1 MSHEATMW
9 AVKVRGISCT
19 EARVLWHLAD
29 CHNPIFGCYPKQDY
43 LADAC
48 EIDERSV
55 RRSLS
60 SLRDKGLVNWSEQ
73 REGKNRKANRYSLG
87 FEAGFRRFEAGESV
101 ENEPDNLSAS
111 SEASNGQEGTIQP
124 DSDDAFNRTPESSIE
139 PVREPVIEPVT
150 ERGSAREVSED
161 DPKALRK
168 RFQALIV
175 GRHDNP
181 WPDVLSSAP
190 EWAFQQFV
198 KLSPEERLRAE
209 ERRDAY
215 LAACPKLQS
224 GEHKGKP
231 RSAALG
237 VYLRDRMFDLV
248 DAIAPQ
254 AVRGQAEKRRQE
266 ETIPVAPFGPIW
278 AGKRAF
284 ALLDGPIDIQLP
296 SNLLELAVE
305 TYTAQVN
312 AKESRSLP
320 NDGGSLH
327 ARDRAS
333 PNREARGRQAAAFRQ
348 DGRVQKSGRIR
359 RLRHS
364 HTGEASQGRRKNRDY
379 PGGPALRRRRQ
390 RQAARPVLDQRDRRS
405 GHRPNGRGVRAEAR
419 QERRRLRL
427 RAKQSLQLRTG
438 VAVPS
443 PAEEA
448 DLVGTVF
455 PDPPMVLGC
464 TLLHLVDGC
473 FGFNEVQ
480 AQQIG

>member
-305 TYTAQVN
+305 TYN
-312 AKESRSLP
+312 RLCRSNVPTKSWLETRGIVV
-320 NDGGSLH
+320 DGNELVFPP
-327 ARDRAS
+327 DY
-333 PNREARGRQAAAFRQ
+333 RE
-348 DGRVQKSGRIR
+348 
-359 RLRHS
+359 
-364 HTGEASQGRRKNRDY
+364 
-379 PGGPALRRRRQ
+379 
-390 RQAARPVLDQRDRRS
+390 
-405 GHRPNGRGVRAEAR
+405 
-419 QERRRLRL
+419 QERRRRECDGGYPEAHALDKL
-427 RAKQSLQLRTG
+427 AKERGRGSAAARFSIFADLCE
-438 VAVPS
+438 AVP
-443 PAEEA
+443 
-448 DLVGTVF
+448 VGSETYERWRAYHQQMNRPFV
-455 PDPPMVLGC
+455 PDPGGMRVVYFPKGR
-464 TLLHLVDGC
+464 
-473 FGFNEVQ
+473 
-480 AQQIG
+480 A

>member
-55 RRSLS
+55 RRSLT
-60 SLRDKGLVNWSEQ
+60 SLRDKGLVNWVEQ

-87 FEAGFRRFEAGESV
+87 FEAGFCRFEAGDSV

-111 SEASNGQEGTIQP
+111 GDPSTGQEGVLQP
-124 DSDDAFNRTPESSIE
+124 DSDEVFNRTPESSIE
-139 PVREPVIEPVT
+139 PVREPVIEPVS

-209 ERRDAY
+209 ERRDDY

-254 AVRGQAEKRRQE
+254 AVRRQAEKRKQE
-266 ETIPVAPFGPIW
+266 EAIPVAPFGPIW
-278 AGKRAF
+278 AGKRAL
-284 ALLDGPIDIQLP
+284 ALLDGPIDISLP
-296 SNLLELAVE
+296 DNLLALTVE
-305 TYTAQVN
+305 TYN
-312 AKESRSLP
+312 RLCRSNVPTKAWLEHRGIVV
-320 NDGGSLH
+320 DGTELVFPAGY
-327 ARDRAS
+327 
-333 PNREARGRQAAAFRQ
+333 RE
-348 DGRVQKSGRIR
+348 
-359 RLRHS
+359 
-364 HTGEASQGRRKNRDY
+364 
-379 PGGPALRRRRQ
+379 
-390 RQAARPVLDQRDRRS
+390 
-405 GHRPNGRGVRAEAR
+405 
-419 QERRRLRL
+419 QERRRRECDGGYPEAHALDKL
-427 RAKQSLQLRTG
+427 AKERGRGTADPRFAILADLCE
-438 VAVPS
+438 AVP
-443 PAEEA
+443 
-448 DLVGTVF
+448 VGSETYVRWQAYHQQMNWPF
-455 PDPPMVLGC
+455 VPDPGGMRVVYFPKGGPEGLTEFELAARAALGMERG
-464 TLLHLVDGC
+464 DDD
-473 FGFNEVQ
+473 
-480 AQQIG
+480 AI

>member
-55 RRSLS
+55 RRSLT
-60 SLRDKGLVNWSEQ
+60 SLREKGLVNWVEQ

-87 FEAGFRRFEAGESV
+87 FEAGFRRFEAGDSA

-111 SEASNGQEGTIQP
+111 SEASTGHEGTLQP
-124 DSDDAFNRTPESSIE
+124 DSNDGLNRTPESSIE
-139 PVREPVIEPVT
+139 PVREPVIEPVR

-168 RFQALIV
+168 RFNALMV

-198 KLSPEERLRAE
+198 KLTPEERLRAE

-215 LAACPKLQS
+215 LAACPKLAS

-231 RSAALG
+231 KAAALG

-254 AVRGQAEKRRQE
+254 VVRGQAEKRRQE
-266 ETIPVAPFGPIW
+266 EAIPVAPFGPIW
-278 AGKRAF
+278 AGKRAL
-284 ALLDGPIDIQLP
+284 ALLDGPMSIDLP
-296 SNLLELAVE
+296 DNLLELAVE
-305 TYTAQVN
+305 TYN
-312 AKESRSLP
+312 
-320 NDGGSLH
+320 
-327 ARDRAS
+327 
-333 PNREARGRQAAAFRQ
+333 
-348 DGRVQKSGRIR
+348 
-359 RLRHS
+359 RLRRSSETTARSWANHR
-364 HTGEASQGRRKNRDY
+364 GIAVEGNELVFPDDY
-379 PGGPALRRRRQ
+379 RIQERRRRQ
-390 RQAARPVLDQRDRRS
+390 CDSGYPEAHALDKLAKDRGRGAADARFAIFSDLCEAVPVGSETYERWRAHHQQMNWPFVPDPGGMRVVYFPKGGPEGLEEFEMAARAAL
-405 GHRPNGRGVRAEAR
+405 GMERGDDDAA
-419 QERRRLRL
+419 
-427 RAKQSLQLRTG
+427 
-438 VAVPS
+438 
-443 PAEEA
+443 
-448 DLVGTVF
+448 
-455 PDPPMVLGC
+455 
-464 TLLHLVDGC
+464 
-473 FGFNEVQ
+473 
-480 AQQIG
+480 

>member
-87 FEAGFRRFEAGESV
+87 FEAGFRRFKAGESV

-254 AVRGQAEKRRQE
+254 VVSRQAEKRRQE
-266 ETIPVAPFGPIW
+266 EAIPVAPFGPIW
-278 AGKRAF
+278 AGKRAL
-284 ALLDGPIDIQLP
+284 ALLDGPIDIHLP

-305 TYTAQVN
+305 TYN
-312 AKESRSLP
+312 RLCRSNVPTKSWLETRGIVV
-320 NDGGSLH
+320 DGNELVFPP
-327 ARDRAS
+327 DY
-333 PNREARGRQAAAFRQ
+333 REQ
-348 DGRVQKSGRIR
+348 D
-359 RLRHS
+359 
-364 HTGEASQGRRKNRDY
+364 
-379 PGGPALRRRRQ
+379 RRRRECDGGYPEAHALDKLAKERGRGSADARFSILADFCEAVLVGSETYERWRAYHQ
-390 RQAARPVLDQRDRRS
+390 QMNWPFVPEPGGMRVVYFPKGGPEGLREFEIAARSAL
-405 GHRPNGRGVRAEAR
+405 GMERGDDDAA
-419 QERRRLRL
+419 
-427 RAKQSLQLRTG
+427 
-438 VAVPS
+438 
-443 PAEEA
+443 
-448 DLVGTVF
+448 
-455 PDPPMVLGC
+455 
-464 TLLHLVDGC
+464 
-473 FGFNEVQ
+473 
-480 AQQIG
+480 

>member
-1 MSHEATMW
+1 MW

-87 FEAGFRRFEAGESV
+87 FEAGFRRFKAGESV

-254 AVRGQAEKRRQE
+254 VVSRQAEKRRQE
-266 ETIPVAPFGPIW
+266 EAIPVAPFGPIW
-278 AGKRAF
+278 AGKRAL
-284 ALLDGPIDIQLP
+284 ALLDGPIDIHLP

-305 TYTAQVN
+305 TYN
-312 AKESRSLP
+312 RLCRSNVPTKSWLETRGIVV
-320 NDGGSLH
+320 DGNELVFPP
-327 ARDRAS
+327 DY
-333 PNREARGRQAAAFRQ
+333 REQ
-348 DGRVQKSGRIR
+348 D
-359 RLRHS
+359 
-364 HTGEASQGRRKNRDY
+364 
-379 PGGPALRRRRQ
+379 RRRRECDGGYPEAHALDKLAKERGRGSADARFSILADFCEAVLVGSETYERWRAYHQ
-390 RQAARPVLDQRDRRS
+390 QMNWPFVPEPGGMRVVYFPKGGPEGLREFEIAARSAL
-405 GHRPNGRGVRAEAR
+405 GMERGDDDAA
-419 QERRRLRL
+419 
-427 RAKQSLQLRTG
+427 
-438 VAVPS
+438 
-443 PAEEA
+443 
-448 DLVGTVF
+448 
-455 PDPPMVLGC
+455 
-464 TLLHLVDGC
+464 
-473 FGFNEVQ
+473 
-480 AQQIG
+480 

>member
-1 MSHEATMW
+1 MW

-55 RRSLS
+55 RRSLT
-60 SLRDKGLVNWSEQ
+60 SLRDKGLVNWTEQ

-87 FEAGFRRFEAGESV
+87 FEAGFRRYEDGDST

-111 SEASNGQEGTIQP
+111 CDASTGQEGVLQP
-124 DSDDAFNRTPESSIE
+124 DSDGALNRTPESSIE

-150 ERGSAREVSED
+150 ERGSGREVSED

-254 AVRGQAEKRRQE
+254 VVRGQAEKRRQE
-266 ETIPVAPFGPIW
+266 EAIPVAPFGPIW
-278 AGKRAF
+278 AGKRAL
-284 ALLDGPIDIQLP
+284 ALLDGPIDIELP
-296 SNLLELAVE
+296 ANLLELAVE
-305 TYTAQVN
+305 TYN
-312 AKESRSLP
+312 
-320 NDGGSLH
+320 
-327 ARDRAS
+327 
-333 PNREARGRQAAAFRQ
+333 
-348 DGRVQKSGRIR
+348 
-359 RLRHS
+359 RLRRS
-364 HTGEASQGRRKNRDY
+364 NVSTTSWLETRGIGVDGKELVFPPDY
-379 PGGPALRRRRQ
+379 R
-390 RQAARPVLDQRDRRS
+390 
-405 GHRPNGRGVRAEAR
+405 E
-419 QERRRLRL
+419 QERRRRECDSGYPEAHALDKL
-427 RAKQSLQLRTG
+427 AKERSRGTADARFAILSDLCE
-438 VAVPS
+438 AVP
-443 PAEEA
+443 
-448 DLVGTVF
+448 VGSETYERWRAYHQQMNWPFV
-455 PDPPMVLGC
+455 PDPGGMRVVYFPKGGPEGLREFEIAARAALDMERGDDDAV
-464 TLLHLVDGC
+464 
-473 FGFNEVQ
+473 
-480 AQQIG
+480 

>member
-1 MSHEATMW
+1 MW

-55 RRSLS
+55 RRSLT
-60 SLRDKGLVNWSEQ
+60 SLRDKGLVNWVEQ

-87 FEAGFRRFEAGESV
+87 FEAGFSRFEAGDSG

-111 SEASNGQEGTIQP
+111 GDPSTGQEGVLQP
-124 DSDDAFNRTPESSIE
+124 DSDEAFNRTPESSIE
-139 PVREPVIEPVT
+139 PVREPVIEPVS
-150 ERGSAREVSED
+150 ERGSAREVLED

-209 ERRDAY
+209 ERRDDY

-254 AVRGQAEKRRQE
+254 AVRRQAEKRKQE
-266 ETIPVAPFGPIW
+266 EAIPVAPFGPIW
-278 AGKRAF
+278 AGKRAL
-284 ALLDGPIDIQLP
+284 ALLDGPIDISLP
-296 SNLLELAVE
+296 DNLLALTVE
-305 TYTAQVN
+305 TYN
-312 AKESRSLP
+312 RLCRSNVPTKAWLEHRGIAV
-320 NDGGSLH
+320 DGTDLV
-327 ARDRAS
+327 
-333 PNREARGRQAAAFRQ
+333 F
-348 DGRVQKSGRIR
+348 
-359 RLRHS
+359 
-364 HTGEASQGRRKNRDY
+364 
-379 PGGPALRRRRQ
+379 PA
-390 RQAARPVLDQRDRRS
+390 
-405 GHRPNGRGVRAEAR
+405 GYHE
-419 QERRRLRL
+419 QERRRRECDGGYPEAHALDKL
-427 RAKQSLQLRTG
+427 AKERGRGSADPRFAILADLCE
-438 VAVPS
+438 AVP
-443 PAEEA
+443 
-448 DLVGTVF
+448 VGSETYVRWQAYHQQMNWPF
-455 PDPPMVLGC
+455 VPDPGGMRVVYFPKRGPEGLREFELAARAALGMERG
-464 TLLHLVDGC
+464 DDD
-473 FGFNEVQ
+473 
-480 AQQIG
+480 AI

>member
-124 DSDDAFNRTPESSIE
+124 DSDGAFNRTPESSIE

-278 AGKRAF
+278 AGKRAL

-305 TYTAQVN
+305 TYN
-312 AKESRSLP
+312 RLCRSNVPTKSWLETRGIVV
-320 NDGGSLH
+320 DGNELVFPP
-327 ARDRAS
+327 DY
-333 PNREARGRQAAAFRQ
+333 RE
-348 DGRVQKSGRIR
+348 
-359 RLRHS
+359 
-364 HTGEASQGRRKNRDY
+364 
-379 PGGPALRRRRQ
+379 
-390 RQAARPVLDQRDRRS
+390 
-405 GHRPNGRGVRAEAR
+405 
-419 QERRRLRL
+419 QERRRRECDGGYPEAHALDKL
-427 RAKQSLQLRTG
+427 AKERGRGSAAARFSILADLCE
-438 VAVPS
+438 AVP
-443 PAEEA
+443 
-448 DLVGTVF
+448 VGSETYERWRAYHQQMNRPFV
-455 PDPPMVLGC
+455 PDPGGMRVVYFPKGGPEGLREFEIAARSALGMERG
-464 TLLHLVDGC
+464 DDD
-473 FGFNEVQ
+473 
-480 AQQIG
+480 AA

>member
-55 RRSLS
+55 RRSLT
-60 SLRDKGLVNWSEQ
+60 SLRDKGLVNWVEQ

-87 FEAGFRRFEAGESV
+87 FEAGFCRFEAGDSV

-111 SEASNGQEGTIQP
+111 GDPSTGQEGVLQP
-124 DSDDAFNRTPESSIE
+124 DSDEAFNRTPESSIE
-139 PVREPVIEPVT
+139 PVREPVIEPVS

-209 ERRDAY
+209 ERRDDY

-254 AVRGQAEKRRQE
+254 AVRRQAEKRKQE
-266 ETIPVAPFGPIW
+266 EAIPVAPFGPIW
-278 AGKRAF
+278 AGKRAL
-284 ALLDGPIDIQLP
+284 ALLDGPIDISLP
-296 SNLLELAVE
+296 DNLLALTVE
-305 TYTAQVN
+305 TYN
-312 AKESRSLP
+312 RLCRSNVPTKAWLEHRGIVV
-320 NDGGSLH
+320 DGTELVFPAGY
-327 ARDRAS
+327 
-333 PNREARGRQAAAFRQ
+333 RE
-348 DGRVQKSGRIR
+348 
-359 RLRHS
+359 
-364 HTGEASQGRRKNRDY
+364 
-379 PGGPALRRRRQ
+379 
-390 RQAARPVLDQRDRRS
+390 
-405 GHRPNGRGVRAEAR
+405 
-419 QERRRLRL
+419 QERRRRECDGGYPEAHALDKL
-427 RAKQSLQLRTG
+427 AKERGRGSADPRFAILADLCE
-438 VAVPS
+438 AVP
-443 PAEEA
+443 
-448 DLVGTVF
+448 VGSETYVRWQAYHQQMNWPF
-455 PDPPMVLGC
+455 VPDPGGMRVVYFPKGGPEGLREFELAARAALGMERG
-464 TLLHLVDGC
+464 DDD
-473 FGFNEVQ
+473 
-480 AQQIG
+480 AI

>member
-1 MSHEATMW
+1 MW

-55 RRSLS
+55 RRSLT
-60 SLRDKGLVNWSEQ
+60 SLRDKGLVNWVEQ

-87 FEAGFRRFEAGESV
+87 FEAGFCRFEAGDSV

-111 SEASNGQEGTIQP
+111 GDPSTGQEGVLQP
-124 DSDDAFNRTPESSIE
+124 DSDEAFNRTPESSIE
-139 PVREPVIEPVT
+139 PVREPVIEPVS

-209 ERRDAY
+209 ERRDDY

-254 AVRGQAEKRRQE
+254 AVRRQAEKRKQE
-266 ETIPVAPFGPIW
+266 EAIPVAPFGPIW
-278 AGKRAF
+278 AGKRAL
-284 ALLDGPIDIQLP
+284 ALLDGPIDISLP
-296 SNLLELAVE
+296 DNLLALTVE
-305 TYTAQVN
+305 TYN
-312 AKESRSLP
+312 RLCRSNVPTKAWLEHRGIVV
-320 NDGGSLH
+320 DGTELVFPAGY
-327 ARDRAS
+327 
-333 PNREARGRQAAAFRQ
+333 RE
-348 DGRVQKSGRIR
+348 
-359 RLRHS
+359 
-364 HTGEASQGRRKNRDY
+364 
-379 PGGPALRRRRQ
+379 
-390 RQAARPVLDQRDRRS
+390 
-405 GHRPNGRGVRAEAR
+405 
-419 QERRRLRL
+419 QERRRRECDGGYPEAHALDKL
-427 RAKQSLQLRTG
+427 AKERGRGSADPRFAILADLCE
-438 VAVPS
+438 AVP
-443 PAEEA
+443 
-448 DLVGTVF
+448 VGSETYVRWQAYHQQMNWPF
-455 PDPPMVLGC
+455 VPDPGGMRVVYFPKGGPEGLREFELAARAALGMERG
-464 TLLHLVDGC
+464 DDD
-473 FGFNEVQ
+473 
-480 AQQIG
+480 AI

>member
-1 MSHEATMW
+1 MW

-124 DSDDAFNRTPESSIE
+124 DSDGAFNRTPESSIE

-278 AGKRAF
+278 AGKRAL

-305 TYTAQVN
+305 TYN
-312 AKESRSLP
+312 RLCRSNVPTKSWLETRGIVV
-320 NDGGSLH
+320 DGNELVFPP
-327 ARDRAS
+327 DY
-333 PNREARGRQAAAFRQ
+333 RE
-348 DGRVQKSGRIR
+348 
-359 RLRHS
+359 
-364 HTGEASQGRRKNRDY
+364 
-379 PGGPALRRRRQ
+379 
-390 RQAARPVLDQRDRRS
+390 
-405 GHRPNGRGVRAEAR
+405 
-419 QERRRLRL
+419 QERRRRECDGGYPEAHALDKL
-427 RAKQSLQLRTG
+427 AKERGRGSAAARFSILADLCE
-438 VAVPS
+438 AVP
-443 PAEEA
+443 
-448 DLVGTVF
+448 VGSETYERWRAYHQQMNRPFV
-455 PDPPMVLGC
+455 PDPGGMRVVYFPKGGPEGLREFEIAARSALGMERG
-464 TLLHLVDGC
+464 DDD
-473 FGFNEVQ
+473 
-480 AQQIG
+480 AA

>member
-1 MSHEATMW
+1 MW

-29 CHNPIFGCYPKQDY
+29 CHNPIYGCYPKQDY

-55 RRSLS
+55 RRSLT
-60 SLRDKGLVNWSEQ
+60 SLRDKGLVNWTEQ

-87 FEAGFRRFEAGESV
+87 FEAGFRRFEVGDPP

-111 SEASNGQEGTIQP
+111 SEASTGQEGAFQP
-124 DSDDAFNRTPESSIE
+124 DSDGAFNRTPESSIE

-254 AVRGQAEKRRQE
+254 VVSRQAEKRRQE
-266 ETIPVAPFGPIW
+266 EAIPVAPFGPIW
-278 AGKRAF
+278 AGKRAL
-284 ALLDGPIDIQLP
+284 ALLDGPIDIELP

-305 TYTAQVN
+305 TYN
-312 AKESRSLP
+312 RLCRSNVPTRSWLETRGIIV
-320 NDGGSLH
+320 DGNELVFPE
-327 ARDRAS
+327 DYRA
-333 PNREARGRQAAAFRQ
+333 
-348 DGRVQKSGRIR
+348 
-359 RLRHS
+359 
-364 HTGEASQGRRKNRDY
+364 
-379 PGGPALRRRRQ
+379 
-390 RQAARPVLDQRDRRS
+390 
-405 GHRPNGRGVRAEAR
+405 
-419 QERRRLRL
+419 QERRRRECDAGYPEAHALDKL
-427 RAKQSLQLRTG
+427 AKERGRGAADARFAILADLCE
-438 VAVPS
+438 AVP
-443 PAEEA
+443 
-448 DLVGTVF
+448 VGSETYERWRAYHQQMNWPFV
-455 PDPPMVLGC
+455 PDPGGMRVVYFPKGGPEGLREFEIAARAALGMERG
-464 TLLHLVDGC
+464 DDD
-473 FGFNEVQ
+473 
-480 AQQIG
+480 AA